1 MKIEKVIFT
10 IDDNPHYKGFWS
22 SISNHFKNRMGMT
35 PVLFIIGDNV
45 DVSAYDSTN
54 GEIVLIKKIENIPTI
69 IQALIGKF
77 YFTKTEPETT
87 WLIGDLDLYPL
98 QQYHF
103 KEELLDIDE
112 NAYVHLFPYA
122 YGKDWREKING
133 LAGYFHVAKGKTFES
148 ELNFIGKTFDD
159 VCNEI
164 YKSNK
169 WGIQFNG
176 IPSNKANQQAS
187 SDYGWFCCEEMYTG
201 YLLRDSEV
209 LVELQP
215 KDQSY
220 PRIDR
225 SSMVYDTKKL
235 ELGGYIDLHAPR
247 PYEMYSELIESI
259 LSKVPVK

>member
-45 DVSAYDSTN
+45 DTSTYDSSN
-54 GEIVLIKKIENIPTI
+54 GEIVTVPKIQGIPTI

-103 KEELLDIDE
+103 KDEILNIDSE
-112 NAYVHLFPYA
+112 KYAHLNPYA
-122 YGKDWREKING
+122 YGKDWRNNISG
-133 LAGYFHVAKGKTFES
+133 LAGYFHVAKGRIFES
-148 ELNFIGKTFDD
+148 ELKFIGKTFED

-164 YKSNK
+164 YTSNK

-176 IPSNKANQQAS
+176 ISSNRANQQAS
-187 SDYGWFCCEEMYTG
+187 PNYGWFCCEEMYTG
-201 YLLRDSEV
+201 HLLKDCKI
-209 LVELQP
+209 LVEIPP
-215 KDQSY
+215 KDLSY

-225 SSMVYDTKKL
+225 SSMIFDNKKL
-235 ELGGYIDLHAPR
+235 ESGNYIDFHSPR
-247 PYEMYSELIESI
+247 PYEEHEQIIESI
-259 LSKVPVK
+259 ISKIPL

>member
-35 PVLFIIGDNV
+35 PVLFIIGDKV
-45 DVSAYDSTN
+45 DLSTYDSSN
-54 GEIVLIKKIENIPTI
+54 GEIVFIKKLHNIPTI

-103 KEELLDIDE
+103 KDEISEIDD

-122 YGKDWREKING
+122 YGKDWRNKING
-133 LAGYFHVAKGKTFES
+133 LAGYFHVAKGRVFES
-148 ELNFIGKTFDD
+148 ELNFVGKTFED

-176 IPSNKANQQAS
+176 ISSNKANQQAS
-187 SDYGWFCCEEMYTG
+187 SDFGWFCCEEMYTG
-201 YLLRDSEV
+201 NILKDSKI
-209 LVELQP
+209 LIELQP
-215 KDQSY
+215 KDASY

-225 SSMVYDTKKL
+225 SNMIYDVKKL
-235 ELGGYIDLHAPR
+235 ESGGYIDFHTPR
-247 PYEMYSELIESI
+247 PYESHSELIESI
-259 LSKVPVK
+259 VSKIPSI